1 MFVDAEFYLSI
12 WDKSLKMDVGSAKQL
27 ADGTYVGYVP
37 HGMNVI
43 SISGET
49 IRELAQGAYNAH
61 LWSLEN

>member
-1 MFVDAEFYLSI
+1 M
-12 WDKSLKMDVGSAKQL
+12 

-37 HGMNVI
+37 HGMSVI

-49 IRELAQGAYNAH
+49 IRELAQGAYYAH